1 MRTVDVVVI
10 GAGPAGLSAASSI
23 AEAGPT
29 QVLVVDEGPIPGGR
43 LRSQLYRRGSDWYIG
58 AERAASLTQRAR
70 RAGVI
75 IESGRQVWS
84 LDPGFVL
91 GLSGG
96 ESISADYIVIAT
108 GAAEKT
114 LGLPGWTIPGVLAV
128 GAVQT
133 MLNVNRV
140 LPGERLAVVGIDP
153 LSLSIVDELAAA
165 DIDVAGVF
173 LPPPPGKFSAP
184 EQPSAVFTRL
194 GGLHRLA
201 PNRLLGLAMKA
212 LTIPG
217 MAEVVARIW
226 PSTGIRMAGMP
237 LHLRECVVG
246 IDGDDDVRSI
256 RTKRVNTNGEPV
268 GRERVVP
275 VDAVCLSGGLYPLQ
289 DLTRDCLLVDVP
301 ELGGQVPLHGP
312 NLETGTAGMFVA
324 GNITGIESAEVARAQ
339 GELVGTV
346 IAEKIAGHEH
356 QSEAVITARAD
367 VEEARAAT
375 PLTFMPEIHAGRR
388 RMHELWCDHLN
399 QDVRA

>member
-1 MRTVDVVVI
+1 MRNVDVIVI
-10 GAGPAGLSAASSI
+10 GAGPAGLSAAARI

-29 QVLVVDEGPIPGGR
+29 QVLVVDDGPTPGGR

-75 IESGRQVWS
+75 IESSRQVWS

-96 ESISADYIVIAT
+96 ESISADYIVVAT

-140 LPGERLAVVGIDP
+140 LPGERLAVIGIDP

-165 DIDVAGVF
+165 DIDVAGVY
-173 LPPPPGKFSAP
+173 LPPPPVKYSAL

-201 PNRLLGLAMKA
+201 PNRALGLAMKA
-212 LTIPG
+212 LTISG
-217 MAEVVARIW
+217 MAEVVARLW
-226 PSTGIRMAGMP
+226 PCRGVRMAGMP

-256 RTKRVNTNGEPV
+256 RTRRLNTNGEPV
-268 GRERVVP
+268 GRERVIP
-275 VDAVCLSGGLYPLQ
+275 VDVVCLSGGLFPLQ
-289 DLTRDCLLVDVP
+289 DLTRDCQLVDVP
-301 ELGGQVPLHGP
+301 ELGGRVPLHGP
-312 NLETGTAGMFVA
+312 NLETDTAGMFVA

-346 IAEKIAGHEH
+346 IAEKIAGHED

-367 VEEARAAT
+367 VEEARASA

-388 RMHELWCDHLN
+388 RMHELWCDYLS

>member
-1 MRTVDVVVI
+1 MRNVDVVVI
-10 GAGPAGLSAASSI
+10 GGGPAGLSAASRI

-29 QVLVVDEGPIPGGR
+29 QVLVVDEGSTPGGR

-58 AERAASLTQRAR
+58 AERAASLTERAR

-75 IESGRQVWS
+75 IESGRYAWS

-108 GAAEKT
+108 GAAEKA
-114 LGLPGWTIPGVLAV
+114 LGLPGWTTPGVLAV

-140 LPGERLAVVGIDP
+140 LPGERLAIIGIDP

-165 DIDVAGVF
+165 DIEVAGVY
-173 LPPPPGKFSAP
+173 LPPPPVNFSAP
-184 EQPSAVFTRL
+184 EPPSALFTLL

-201 PNRLLGLAMKA
+201 PNRALGLAMKA
-212 LTIPG
+212 LTFPG
-217 MAEVVARIW
+217 MAEVVARMW
-226 PSTGIRMAGMP
+226 PSTGVRMAGMP

-246 IDGDDDVRSI
+246 IDGDDEVQSI
-256 RTKRVNTNGEPV
+256 RTRRVNTKGEPI
-268 GRERVVP
+268 GRERLIP

-289 DLTRDCLLVDVP
+289 DLTRDCLLVNVA
-301 ELGGQVPLHGP
+301 ELGGRVPLHGP
-312 NLETGTAGMFVA
+312 DLETTTAGMYVA

-346 IAEKIAGHEH
+346 IAEKIAGNDD
-356 QSEAVITARAD
+356 QSEAVMTARAD
-367 VEEARAAT
+367 VEEARASA
-375 PLTFMPEIHAGRR
+375 PLTFMPEISAGRR
-388 RMHELWCDHLN
+388 RMHELWCDHLG
-399 QDVRA
+399 QDMRA